1 MNFYEEVARECKAA
15 NIDVKIIEVP
25 SHLKP
30 TSEDYAELER
40 KIALRC
46 SETDR
51 MLRMSELYARNSLPV
66 Q

>member
-1 MNFYEEVARECKAA
+1 MNFYEEMARECKAA
-15 NIDVKIIEVP
+15 NIDVKIIEAP

-30 TSEDYAELER
+30 TPKDYAELEQ

-46 SETDR
+46 AETDR
-51 MLRMSELYARNSLPV
+51 MLRMSEFYARNSLPV

>member
-15 NIDVKIIEVP
+15 NIDAEIIEVP
-25 SHLKP
+25 PYLKP
-30 TSEDYAELER
+30 TPKDYAELEQ

-46 SETDR
+46 AKTDR
-51 MLRMSELYARNSLPV
+51 MLRMSEFYARNSIPV